1 MVDKSSKNKFR
12 IKHFAKKYN
21 IKKMMVFAYYFFT
34 NGIIKKKY
42 KFIIDKFS
50 KMTKEKFG
58 KWFDNLSIV
67 LLANKSTVKTTI
79 GMLPFYLNYD
89 FKMVLLIELKILI

>member
-1 MVDKSSKNKFR
+1 
-12 IKHFAKKYN
+12 
-21 IKKMMVFAYYFFT
+21 
-34 NGIIKKKY
+34 
-42 KFIIDKFS
+42 
-50 KMTKEKFG
+50 MTKEKFG